1 MLDQEDKSSKETEN
15 KMLED
20 KRNMEVKGGET
31 QRREWSTGSDITEQS
46 CKTDIGE
53 DVHYF
58 AIGKLTMTLL
68 RTVSVE

>member
-20 KRNMEVKGGET
+20 RRNMEFRGGET

-46 CKTDIGE
+46 CKIDIGE

-58 AIGKLTMTLL
+58 ATGKLTMTLL
-68 RTVSVE
+68 NSFR